1 MNRKQSSAIAAA
13 AAIAAFASTACA
25 GFSIGAF
32 GGKMD
37 TELLGK
43 GTIYGAQIEA
53 GVEPISFILR
63 GSYADDF
70 DELDFSRKEF
80 ADIRSLAHLSGIDL
94 SKVRLDDFCIVPIE
108 VGMLLRLPEGILPL
122 VGLYGGGGVGYY
134 YVPAIDMVANNRRID
149 ETDPI
154 DDLVG
159 FWLCAGAELDLSPL
173 HIFAE
178 AKYVDACD
186 DVDVGWGGHT
196 IKHEIDLTGWTYM
209 IGARIGW

>member
-1 MNRKQSSAIAAA
+1 MNLKQASSFAAA

-37 TELLGK
+37 TEMLGK
-43 GTIYGAQIEA
+43 GTVFGAQIEA
-53 GVEPISFILR
+53 GVEPVSFILR

-70 DELDFSRKEF
+70 DELDFSGREF
-80 ADIRSLAHLSGIDL
+80 ANVRRLAHLAGVDL
-94 SKVRLDDFCIVPIE
+94 SKAELDEFCIVPIE
-108 VGMLLRLPEGILPL
+108 AGLLLRLPEGILPL

-134 YVPAIDMVANNRRID
+134 YIPAIDIVSNHRRID
-149 ETDPI
+149 ETDPV
-154 DDLVG
+154 DDLIG
-159 FWLCAGAELDLSPL
+159 YWFCAGAELDLSPL

-178 AKYVDACD
+178 AKYVHACD

-196 IKHEIDLTGWTYM
+196 IKQEIDLTGLTFL